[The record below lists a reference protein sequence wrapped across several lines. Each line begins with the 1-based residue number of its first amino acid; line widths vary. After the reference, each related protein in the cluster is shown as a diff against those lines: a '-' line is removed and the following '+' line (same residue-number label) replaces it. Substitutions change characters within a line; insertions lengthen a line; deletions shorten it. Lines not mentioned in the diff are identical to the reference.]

1 MPLTLVIRPDGDAVA
16 IYDETLDLRPLG
28 HLSIQRASRLE
39 PDPEGN
45 WTADLS
51 PVGGPTLG
59 PFRFR
64 SSALQ
69 AEICWLT
76 GWLTGQSRD

>member
-1 MPLTLVIRPDGDAVA
+1 MPLTLFIRPDGDAVA

-28 HLSIQRASRLE
+28 QLSIQRASRVEPE
-39 PDPEGN
+39 PDGN

-51 PVGGPTLG
+51 PVGGPTMG

-64 SSALQ
+64 SSAIR
-69 AEICWLT
+69 AEISWLT
-76 GWLTGQSRD
+76 GWLTGHQED